1 MPKKN
6 FCISAVIAKAD
17 EVAGLGEGIPGEV
30 EPGGAGEKLV
40 GESVGSCDITQV
52 PP

>member
-1 MPKKN
+1 M
-6 FCISAVIAKAD
+6 FEGLLVVAD
-17 EVAGLGEGIPGEV
+17 TDVVAGLGEGIPGERK
-30 EPGGAGEKLV
+30 PGGAGEKLV